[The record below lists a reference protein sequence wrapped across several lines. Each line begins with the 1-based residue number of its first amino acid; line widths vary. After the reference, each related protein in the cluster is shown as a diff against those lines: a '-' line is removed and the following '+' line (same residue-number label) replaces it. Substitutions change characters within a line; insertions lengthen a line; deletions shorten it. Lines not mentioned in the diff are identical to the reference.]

1 MVAYGPIP
9 TQREDTTV
17 SKQEEFTQLIRE
29 LRDNV
34 PDISGVLIATVDGL
48 SIGTDFPEEEAA
60 RVAAMAASSIGLGNR
75 ITKTADIGVMKDML
89 IEGRDGK
96 LILYMAGTGGVLA
109 IRAPERSNLGLIR
122 LEGPRAARRAAEIM
136 EA

>member
-1 MVAYGPIP
+1 MG
-9 TQREDTTV
+9 
-17 SKQEEFTQLIRE
+17 KQEEFTQLIRE
-29 LRDNV
+29 LRENV

-48 SIGTDFPEEEAA
+48 SIGTDFPEDEAA

-75 ITKTADIGVMKDML
+75 ITKTADIGNMKDML
-89 IEGRDGK
+89 IEGREGM
-96 LILYMAGTGGVLA
+96 LILYMAGSSGVLA

-122 LEGPRAARRAAEIM
+122 LEGPKAAKRAAEIM

>member
-1 MVAYGPIP
+1 
-9 TQREDTTV
+9 V

-29 LRDNV
+29 LRENV

-48 SIGTDFPEEEAA
+48 SIGTDFPEDEAA

-75 ITKTADIGVMKDML
+75 ITRTADIGAMKDML
-89 IEGRDGK
+89 IEGREGM
-96 LILYMAGTGGVLA
+96 LILYMAGNGGVLA

-122 LEGPRAARRAAEIM
+122 LEGPKAARRAAEIM